1 MRNLKCSGKGIWS
14 GTAGDEARKEEEF
27 MEDYESKD
35 EELES
40 HHCRHRAELLAAK
53 SITIMYRKL

>member
-1 MRNLKCSGKGIWS
+1 MRNSKCSNRGIWS
-14 GTAGDEARKEEEF
+14 GTAEDEARKEEEF

-40 HHCRHRAELLAAK
+40 YH
-53 SITIMYRKL
+53 